1 MKQNNTNYHIGVTL
15 GLLAGVVLTILVTTT
30 VYHFAHDREAHCQ
43 KILSKQGWQILY
55 SVYNK

>member
-1 MKQNNTNYHIGVTL
+1 MKQNNTNYYIGVTL

-43 KILSKQGWQILY
+43 KILSKQG
-55 SVYNK
+55 